1 MKICNVKLHPAFF
14 AWVIIILC
22 CPKFPKAQAKLEMD
36 EYLQEFY
43 LEETVFPQE
52 KNEIQLTLKPSFTK
66 YEQRQLYIPLAV
78 EYGLT
83 DRLQIEVEVPYL
95 ISSVTERQRIRGMGN
110 VEVGLMY
117 NILKSYRPFS
127 LSVGMN
133 KTLQTAGKYIRAY
146 QDEPSWEAYTVVA
159 RQLGSWQ
166 MHGNFRTELVDGQF
180 TFNYGM
186 ASVFNFGRCNA
197 TFEVTANKE
206 EERIFYFTPGLI
218 WKQPNGLEFGM
229 ALSKSFNKYS
239 DNWSLVAMLIYE
251 FSIFSK
257 KD

>member
-1 MKICNVKLHPAFF
+1 
-14 AWVIIILC
+14 LC
-22 CPKFPKAQAKLEMD
+22 
-36 EYLQEFY
+36 
-43 LEETVFPQE
+43 
-52 KNEIQLTLKPSFTK
+52 
-66 YEQRQLYIPLAV
+66 IPLAV

-95 ISSVTERQRIRGMGN
+95 ISSLTERHRIRGMGN

-133 KTLQTAGKYIRAY
+133 KTLQTAGKHIRAY
-146 QDEPSWEAYTVVA
+146 DNEASWEAYTVVA
-159 RQLGSWQ
+159 RQLGIGQ
-166 MHGNFRTELVDGQF
+166 IHGNFRTELADGQLKL
-180 TFNYGM
+180 NYGM

-197 TFEVTANKE
+197 TFEVTTDKE
-206 EERIFYFTPGLI
+206 EERIFFFTPGLI

-229 ALSKSFNKYS
+229 ALSTSVDKYS
-239 DNWSLVAMLIYE
+239 DNWSLAAMLIYE